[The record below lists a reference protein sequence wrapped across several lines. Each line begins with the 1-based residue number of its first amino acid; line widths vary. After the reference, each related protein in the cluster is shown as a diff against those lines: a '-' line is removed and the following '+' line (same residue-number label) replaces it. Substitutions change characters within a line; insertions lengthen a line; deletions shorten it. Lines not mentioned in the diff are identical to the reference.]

1 MRVTILLS
9 GVERAPQ
16 ATHVCHN
23 VALLCS
29 HSVAITHAATRLTP
43 RYAIRDGAESRLAI
57 NTRVV
62 WSDSAQWRHMNHRR
76 ICDCTKYTEEGPPW
90 VLLGQNAT
98 RRAWLMLESAF
109 GRERDRVEQVGVMD
123 SRWSGADNRVVGPK
137 CCGCGPSPA
146 ATVPQLLF

>member
-123 SRWSGADNRVVGPK
+123 SRWSRDADFIRERRQNQVRRSGTR
-137 CCGCGPSPA
+137 GG
-146 ATVPQLLF
+146 Q